1 MTAKAPKLKP
11 IAVTEAREIAQDIIA
26 NHGPAQACE
35 FATEL
40 VARRYPNRTFT
51 EGDQRT
57 IYGQIR
63 VQSDRVY
70 NLFHM
75 E

>member
-1 MTAKAPKLKP
+1 MTPKAPKSKP
-11 IAVTEAREIAQDIIA
+11 IPYREAREIAQDIIV

-40 VARRYPNRTFT
+40 VARRYPDRTFT

-63 VQSDRVY
+63 LQSDRVY